1 MGSFV
6 LTDEQA
12 AAFEADGYLLVPSLL
27 DAEENDL
34 LLHIARADHRLEQES
49 WSRHDRGGATTKIS
63 LRNDLSDDI
72 YSAICRSRRVVDAME
87 RVLGGEVYHYHHKMT
102 MKEPFTGG
110 AWEWHQDYGY
120 WYNNGCL
127 FPHMGSCYIAVDR
140 ATRENGCMQVLRGS
154 HHMGRIEH
162 GVVADQTGADLERV
176 EKALER
182 LELVYAEMEP
192 GDGLFFHSNT
202 LHRSDQN
209 RSPNPRWGFISCYNA
224 ARNDPY
230 KVIPGGHPNY
240 TPLEKWDDSRVM
252 ETGRRQW
259 EALRRVE
266 VAAGTVR

>member
-1 MGSFV
+1 MGGFV
-6 LTDEQA
+6 LSDERA
-12 AAFEADGYLLVPSLL
+12 AAFEADGYLLVKSLL
-27 DAEENDL
+27 DAEEAGVL
-34 LLHIARADHRLEQES
+34 RHIARADHKLAREARE
-49 WSRHDRGGATTKIS
+49 RHDLEGATSKIS
-63 LRNDLSDDI
+63 LSNDLGDDI
-72 YSAICRSRRVVDAME
+72 DSAIVRSRRIVDTME
-87 RVLGGEVYHYHHKMT
+87 RMLGGEVYHYHHKMT

-127 FPHMGSCYIAVDR
+127 FPYMASCYIAVDR

-162 GVVADQTGADLERV
+162 GVVADQTGADAERV

-182 LELVYAEMEP
+182 LELVYAEMDQ
-192 GDGLFFHSNT
+192 GDGLFFHSNL

-209 RSPNPRWGFISCYNA
+209 RSADPRWGFICCYNA

-240 TPLEKWDDSRVM
+240 TPLEKWDD
-252 ETGRRQW
+252 
-259 EALRRVE
+259 
-266 VAAGTVR
+266 VRCWRSDGGSGKRWAPG